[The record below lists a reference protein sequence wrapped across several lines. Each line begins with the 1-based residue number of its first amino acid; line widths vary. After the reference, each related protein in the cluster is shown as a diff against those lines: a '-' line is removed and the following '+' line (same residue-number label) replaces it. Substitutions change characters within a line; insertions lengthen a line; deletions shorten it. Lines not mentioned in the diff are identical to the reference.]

1 MPKNNHHVRENA
13 SRHSLLYLIISLLFP
28 SLTICFSINIYGQV
42 AIQLS
47 DLFKD
52 ITGKATSI
60 KGLDDRLF
68 VVTNDGLWVVHKNDK
83 LFVLTDEGL
92 SVIDKNGKPS
102 NQKEISKIT
111 KLEKLGDQIF
121 VITTSADLWY
131 AIENEELNKVKEIK
145 GIINAKTSGNQLY
158 AGTSAG
164 LWAVG
169 KDIKTQYKE
178 ITGRINELETFGE
191 KIFVNA
197 ANGSWII
204 SKNVGQPVPISKIKT
219 GITQLSPFGDR
230 LFVNTNDRS
239 WMIDKNHVISPIDE
253 VTGNIEMLMEFG
265 DQLFISSTD
274 EKTDRETGEETVIKK
289 SWVINKEGI
298 ITPLEEFKERPGNL
312 GVFGD
317 NLYIDVGKKLWRIDK
332 DGNLSTVNGIEGR
345 IAHFGAVKERLFV
358 AAEKDDSRTIDLW
371 IIDKNGGKTHVK
383 EINARIYGTYQF
395 GDLQLINTQNGSW
408 LIDKDNNL
416 FFLNERKERVRSSAT
431 FKDQFF
437 VGTDKS
443 LWIINSKDKKATIL
457 ESIKGSVENTVVAGK
472 YVYVRVSDPFL
483 ETFYRIDP
491 KVTIKAKLSPKSW
504 WQRLVNY
511 ICPSCLP
518 AERVKAEAYYVDED
532 NKDPYASTFPK
543 EFRFAE
549 ASSRAPPS
557 ESNGETAPPSEVE
570 FSPQA
575 HFGYEIGWC
584 NNDVH
589 YWAKDKWGN
598 TFEQKAVYTGVP
610 SQYLSI
616 VLAIIFIPS
625 ISAAFILIC
634 FPLAPHYNFCH
645 SLIMNPWFRNPFMAN
660 TPVRTYF
667 SVWIIPLL
675 LFHFNSLRYY
685 ILRRYSSSI
694 SKDSEISEWK
704 DRFVYP
710 SEEFY
715 PENFGRKLQSKRKIL
730 LIGQSGIGK
739 TSFLKHL
746 TAYYASQ
753 DKPVYP
759 AKIPPLYI
767 TLANYSGSSFEE
779 LVYNRLQSHG
789 QISDKELIPMFL
801 ERGELMLFLDG
812 VNELLNVADRQKLSE
827 FVGKYSISNYICLSS
842 QVSYPEVENIEKVEL
857 EIFGPEKVQ
866 ELMRRRVNDKD
877 KAENIIKNLKAE
889 DYQLYSVPRDLEFA
903 IEILNKGED
912 SLPKSRPELY
922 KTVFSS
928 IFPKW
933 KETVYTDAEDNLYKR
948 AYEMIVERVLVFDSV
963 NNPNFQQ
970 ITIDLFD
977 NRFLVKR
984 EGNYNFRHDLIR
996 SYLASQYFYPR
1007 WETLLEETD
1016 GKHVDNN
1023 WLEMLKFSCENIK
1036 ESDEVKNLVYKVLE
1050 KSIIKDLAGNLF
1062 EWLRTNHPNKC
1073 ESWEENFYTKYGKSV
1088 LNDF

>member
-1 MPKNNHHVRENA
+1 MPNNNHYVRETA
-13 SRHSLLYLIISLLFP
+13 SRHSFRYLIISLLF
-28 SLTICFSINIYGQV
+28 SALTICFSINIYGQV
-42 AIQLS
+42 AIRLS
-47 DLFKD
+47 DIFKD
-52 ITGKATSI
+52 IKGKATNI
-60 KGLDDRLF
+60 RGLDDRLF
-68 VVTNDGLWVVHKNDK
+68 VLTTDGLWVV
-83 LFVLTDEGL
+83 
-92 SVIDKNGKPS
+92 DKNNKLIKQEKIS
-102 NQKEISKIT
+102 NIT
-111 KLEKLGDQIF
+111 NFQKLGDQIF
-121 VITTSADLWY
+121 VVASGGLWY
-131 AIENEELNKVKEIK
+131 AIENEELNKVKEIE
-145 GIINAKTSGNQLY
+145 GIINVKTSGNQLY
-158 AGTSAG
+158 AATSTG
-164 LWAVG
+164 LWVIG
-169 KDIKTQYKE
+169 KDIKSQYKE
-178 ITGRINELETFGE
+178 IKGRINEIEIFGE

-197 ANGSWII
+197 ENGSWII
-204 SKNVGQPVPISKIKT
+204 SKNASQPVPVDEIKT
-219 GITQLSPFGDR
+219 GINQLSHFGDR
-230 LFVNTNDRS
+230 LFVNTTDRS
-239 WMIDKNHVISPIDE
+239 WMIDKNHKISPINE
-253 VTGNIEMLMEFG
+253 VTGNIGTLMEFG
-265 DQLFISSTD
+265 DQLFISSTYIK
-274 EKTDRETGEETVIKK
+274 EATEIKK

-298 ITPLEEFKERPGNL
+298 ITPLEEFKHSPGNS

-317 NLYIDVGKKLWRIDK
+317 NLYIDVGKKLWRIEK

-345 IAHFGAVKERLFV
+345 ISHIGAVKDRLFV
-358 AAEKDDSRTIDLW
+358 AVEKDDSQSINLW
-371 IIDKNGGKTHVK
+371 IIDKNGEGFPIKG
-383 EINARIYGTYQF
+383 INARINGIYQLDDF
-395 GDLQLINTQNGSW
+395 ALVNTESGSW
-408 LIDKDNNL
+408 LIDKENNP
-416 FFLNERKERVRSSAT
+416 FLLNQRKERVNRSAI

-443 LWIINSKDKKATIL
+443 LWIINSKDKKVTIL
-457 ESIKGSVENTVVAGK
+457 ESIKGSVENIVVAGK

-504 WQRLVNY
+504 WARLVSY
-511 ICPSCLP
+511 ICSSWLP
-518 AERVKAEAYYVDED
+518 VEKVEAEAYYADED
-532 NKDPYASTFPK
+532 NKDPYDSTFPK

-557 ESNGETAPPSEVE
+557 EANGESAPPSEAE
-570 FSPQA
+570 FSSQA
-575 HFGYEIGWC
+575 YFGYEIGWL

-610 SQYLSI
+610 SQYLAI
-616 VLAIIFIPS
+616 VLAIIFIPTV
-625 ISAAFILIC
+625 SAAFILIC

-694 SKDSEISEWK
+694 SEDGEISEWK
-704 DRFVYP
+704 ERFVYP

-759 AKIPPLYI
+759 AKIPPVYI

-779 LVYNRLQSHG
+779 LVYNRLQSYG
-789 QISDKELIPMFL
+789 QITDKELISVFL
-801 ERGELMLFLDG
+801 ERGELMIFLDG
-812 VNELLNVADRQKLSE
+812 VNELQNVVDRQKLSE
-827 FVGKYSISNYICLSS
+827 FVGKYSTSNYICLSS

-912 SLPKSRPELY
+912 SLPRSRPELY
-922 KTVFSS
+922 RMVFSS

-933 KETVYTDAEDNLYKR
+933 KENGYTDAEDNLYKR
-948 AYEMIVERVLVFDSV
+948 AYAMIVEGGLAFDSV
-963 NNPNFQQ
+963 NNPNYQHV
-970 ITIDLFD
+970 TIELFE
-977 NRFLVKR
+977 NRFLVQR
-984 EGNYNFRHDLIR
+984 EANYNFRHELIR

-1007 WETLLEETD
+1007 WEILLEEME
-1016 GKHVDNN
+1016 GKPIDNN
-1023 WLEMLKFSCENIK
+1023 WLEMLKFSCE
-1036 ESDEVKNLVYKVLE
+1036 SLQTPDEVKSLVYKVVE
-1050 KSIIKDLAGNLF
+1050 KSIIKDLVKNLF
-1062 EWLRTNHPNKC
+1062 KWLKTNHPQKC
-1073 ESWEENFYTKYGKSV
+1073 ESWKANFYTKYGES
-1088 LNDF
+1088 DFE